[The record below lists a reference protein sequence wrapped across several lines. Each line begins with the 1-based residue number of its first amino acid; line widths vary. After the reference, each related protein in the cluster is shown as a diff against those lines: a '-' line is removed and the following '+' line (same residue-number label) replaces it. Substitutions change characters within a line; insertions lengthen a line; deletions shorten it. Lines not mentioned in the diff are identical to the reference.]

1 MKSLSNLLKTFLKN
15 SFNGLRWGMCHVR
28 MVKIFTYDG
37 ERHLCKVYELDR
49 TRKYS

>member
-1 MKSLSNLLKTFLKN
+1 MESLSNLLKTFLKN
-15 SFNGLRWGMCHVR
+15 SFDALLWGMCHVR

-37 ERHLCKVYELDR
+37 DCHLCTVYELDC